1 MKVEFTQQLNS
12 FFTQFENLMGRRK
25 KLARQVQRLP
35 NQQSQVYNNCVRH
48 AQGRQVVFG
57 DHCQQDDLSQRLAIL
72 NSQCSSVA
80 ELIVSAGDFSTD
92 KLTKYLAGVLTRK
105 TGVAWLPVRY
115 LLRADACR
123 LPRVDAYGLIKADAI
138 KTLPGITDTMML
150 LDRKYGLPQL
160 TSWVKFRETEC
171 EKLGCLIPDYETI
184 ENMDNIWM
192 FTSNDFIS
200 VGANERF
207 NAFFDLNGVE
217 DKPFLHLYV
226 TPNCEQPLREIG
238 KIQGLNC
245 YQNYDAPEL
254 SETHP
259 HSIVLSALSELVYA
273 RVERASEREQVA
285 EGESPS
291 VPEAFFGE

>member
-1 MKVEFTQQLNS
+1 MKVESMQQLNV
-12 FFTQFENLMGRRK
+12 FFTQFEVLMGRRK
-25 KLARQVQRLP
+25 RLAGQVQHFP
-35 NQQSQVYNNCVRH
+35 SQQSQVFENCVRH
-48 AQGRQVVFG
+48 AQNRQSFAS
-57 DHCQQDDLSQRLAIL
+57 DLYQQDNLSQRLAVL

-80 ELIVSAGDFSTD
+80 EQFVHAGDFSTD

-115 LLRADACR
+115 LLRADAGR
-123 LPRVDAYGLIKADAI
+123 RPRVDAYGLIKADAI
-138 KTLPGITDTMML
+138 KTLPGITDTMTL

-160 TSWVKFRETEC
+160 TSWVKYRETDC
-171 EKLGCLIPDYETI
+171 EKQGCPKPDYESI

-200 VGANERF
+200 VGATDRF

-217 DKPFLHLYV
+217 GKPFLHLYV
-226 TPNCEQPLREIG
+226 TPNYEQPLREIG

-245 YQNYDAPEL
+245 YQNYIAPEL

-259 HSIVLSALSELVYA
+259 HSIVLSALSDLVDA
-273 RVERASEREQVA
+273 RVERASEKDA
-285 EGESPS
+285 S
-291 VPEAFFGE
+291 VQEAFFGG